1 MRIPVSAL
9 LRTSFCLALLPLLLL
24 GGCGPGGSSSS
35 SSQSCTRDYWV
46 SINGNDTSGD
56 GGQSAPFQTLD
67 RARQAVRADS
77 DRGHCTID
85 VNIESGTYTLA
96 SPLKFDAGDSGSA
109 QAPVIYQAAPGNPS
123 AVVVSGGIPVTLT
136 CVLDICG
143 GTVASLPPHTLPRQ
157 FYVDDQRAIR
167 ARSNVGQE
175 VNTNYLRV
183 PDGYDQYIPETFTH
197 PELMEAVTV
206 TQWKMMRCPV
216 ASMSNTSLIMANPC
230 WNNANTYQVPWNF
243 QLLSWL
249 ANAPE
254 FLTEPNM
261 WYLDPYTRELT
272 YVNPGSAPPQMA
284 VLPALE
290 SLVQLTG
297 TPGEPVTN
305 ITFKGLQFSYA
316 TWMGPNPVGW
326 QGPGSSA
333 QTDVAN
339 GYVSDQSGNILK
351 GNDYSPNVI
360 GHQKIIYKTPGNVTL
375 RYARHISFDGNT
387 FTHLGGAAL
396 DLDTGSQDNRV
407 VDNTFTDIS
416 SAAIEVGG
424 FTQEDMRPDSAH
436 QTSNN
441 LIDNNAISHTGRDYY
456 DSAAIFVGF
465 TTGTVVTHNTINHT
479 PWTGIAIGW
488 GWGLFD
494 EGSFPGLPGA
504 TRDMWGQYDTPTI
517 TSNNE
522 ISSNLIENFL
532 EKLWDGGAIYANG
545 SQGESFDNGLL
556 IKLNV
561 AIDKRPAAGSNIYYT
576 DGGSRYITLQQ
587 NVTLYD
593 PVGTVDFGPCG
604 TGSSISPLCL
614 GTGLVS
620 YGADMGGCLP
630 VGHLMYIQNY
640 FADTLDF
647 FGPQLCHNDLIPPY
661 PIDLTFTDN
670 VPTTSI
676 SQVPSWILDQA
687 GVQ

>member
-24 GGCGPGGSSSS
+24 GGCGPGGYSSS

-46 SINGNDTSGD
+46 STSGNDTSGD
-56 GGQSAPFQTLD
+56 GSASAPFQTLD
-67 RARQAVRADS
+67 RARQAVGADP

-85 VNIESGTYTLA
+85 VNVESGTYALTA
-96 SPLKFDAGDSGSA
+96 PLKFDASDSGSA
-109 QAPVIYQAAPGNPS
+109 QAPVVYQAAPANTSP
-123 AVVVSGGIPVTLT
+123 VVISGGIPVTLR

-167 ARSNVGQE
+167 ARSNYGQE
-175 VNTNYLRV
+175 VNTNYSRG

-216 ASMSNTSLIMANPC
+216 ASMSDTSLIMANPC
-230 WNNANTYQVPWNF
+230 WKNANTYPVPWNF

-249 ANAPE
+249 ENAPE

-261 WYLDPYTRELT
+261 WYLDPYSKALT
-272 YVNPGSAPPQMA
+272 YINPGTTPPQRA
-284 VLPALE
+284 VLPVLE
-290 SLVQLTG
+290 SLVELVG
-297 TPGEPVTN
+297 TPSDPVAN

-351 GNDYSPNVI
+351 GNNYTHNAI
-360 GHQKIIYKTPGNVTL
+360 GHQKIVYKTPGNITL
-375 RYARHISFDGNT
+375 RYARHITFDDNT
-387 FTHLGGAAL
+387 FSHLGGAAL

-407 VDNTFTDIS
+407 VGNTFTDIS

-424 FTQEDMRPDSAH
+424 FTQEDMRPDNAH
-436 QTSNN
+436 ETSNN
-441 LIDNNAISHTGRDYY
+441 LIDNNAISYTGRDYY

-494 EGSFPGLPGA
+494 KGSFPGLPGA

-532 EKLWDGGAIYANG
+532 EKLWDGGAIYTNG
-545 SQGESFDNGLL
+545 SQGESFENGLL

-561 AIDKRPAAGSNIYYT
+561 AINKRPAAGSNIYYT

-587 NVTLYD
+587 NVSLYD

-620 YGADMGGCLP
+620 YGASIGGCLP
-630 VGHLMYIQNY
+630 VGHIKYIQNY
-640 FADTLDF
+640 LLDTLDF

-670 VPTTSI
+670 VPTTSLG
-676 SQVPSWILDQA
+676 QVPSWILDQA
-687 GVQ
+687 GAQ